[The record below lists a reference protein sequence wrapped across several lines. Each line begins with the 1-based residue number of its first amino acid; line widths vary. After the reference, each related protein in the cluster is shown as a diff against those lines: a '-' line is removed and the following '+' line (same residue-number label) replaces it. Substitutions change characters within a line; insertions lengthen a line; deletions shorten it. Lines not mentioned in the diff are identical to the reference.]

1 MKKQYKI
8 RAGKAHPLGATPD
21 DGGVN
26 FSIFS
31 ESAESIKLLLFE
43 KHDDPVPFQII
54 EFDPKLHRT
63 FHFWHVYVEGL
74 KPGTSY
80 GYLIDGPRDVSEG
93 HRFNPN
99 KLLIDPYSKGNTNIL
114 WDRVAA
120 CGDAENIAKSMR
132 SVVIDWKNYNWDND
146 TNMNRPIRDSIIYEM
161 HVGGFTKN
169 PNSKVKNPGTFK
181 GVIEKIPYLKDL
193 GITAVELL
201 PVFEFDS
208 KEILKVK
215 ENGEVLKNYWGYST
229 YSFFAP
235 HSMYCTSPE
244 AGTHLDDF
252 RDMVKALHKAGIE
265 VILDV
270 VFNHT
275 NEGNHEGPTINF
287 KGINNAIYYYLSQES
302 REFYFDYSGC
312 GNTLNC
318 NHPAVEKF
326 IIDCLRFWVE
336 EMHVDGFRFDEG
348 SILSRSETGEPLKH
362 PPVIWELELSDTF
375 ADTKLIAEAWDAAGL
390 YQIGG
395 FPGYRWG
402 EWNGRYRDTI
412 RKFLKGEGGIVG
424 EVANRIA
431 GSADL
436 YQNSRHSPN
445 NSINFIACHDGMTI
459 WDLVSYNAK
468 DNWANGEN
476 NRDGVDDNWSWN
488 SGVEGETDDADIIKF
503 RKRRVKN
510 FLATLLIS
518 TGVPMILSGDE
529 VGKSQRGN
537 NNVYCQ
543 DNELGW
549 FDWSL
554 TETNADLLRFA
565 QLMIQF
571 RSSQDALR
579 RDDFYRGEINS
590 RNLPDISWHGCKLN
604 SPGWEDPTAKVLSF
618 TLASFN
624 KEQGDIHV
632 MMNMHY
638 EALDFELPSV
648 EDRSWFRFVD
658 TALDSPDDICE
669 QANMK
674 AFDESTYKVEP
685 YSFVVL
691 INFK

>member
-1 MKKQYKI
+1 MKKKYNV
-8 RAGKAHPLGATPD
+8 RAGRAHPLGATPD
-21 DGGVN
+21 ENGVN

-43 KHDDPVPFQII
+43 KHDDSKPFQII
-54 EFDPKLHRT
+54 DFDPRIHRT
-63 FHFWHVYVEGL
+63 FHFWHIYVESL

-80 GYLIDGPRDVSEG
+80 GYLIDGPRELSGG

-99 KLLIDPYSKGNTNIL
+99 KLLIDPYSKGNTNTL

-120 CGDAENIAKSMR
+120 CGEGDNIEKSMR
-132 SVVIDWKNYNWDND
+132 SVVIDWKNYNWIDD
-146 TNMNRPIRDSIIYEM
+146 IKINRPIKDSIIYEM

-169 PNSKVKNPGTFK
+169 PNSKAKNPGTFQ
-181 GVIEKIPYLKDL
+181 GVIEKIPYLKKL

-208 KEILKVK
+208 KEILTVK
-215 ENGEVLKNYWGYST
+215 ENGEILKNYWGYST

-235 HSMYCTSPE
+235 HSMYCTNPE
-244 AGTHLDDF
+244 EGTHLDDF

-287 KGINNAIYYYLSQES
+287 KGINNAIYYYLSEES

-326 IIDCLRFWVE
+326 IIDCLRFWVD

-412 RKFLKGEGGIVG
+412 RKFLKGDAGIVG

-436 YQNSRHSPN
+436 YQKTRHSPT
-445 NSINFIACHDGMTI
+445 NSINFISCHDGMTI

-476 NRDGVDDNWSWN
+476 NRDGIDDNWSWN
-488 SGVEGETDDADIIKF
+488 SGAEGDTDDLEIIKF

-510 FLATLLIS
+510 FIATLLIS

-529 VGKSQRGN
+529 IGKSQRGN

-543 DNELGW
+543 DNELAW

-554 TETNADLLRFA
+554 TESNSDLLRFT
-565 QLMIQF
+565 QLMIKF
-571 RSSQDALR
+571 RTEQDSLR
-579 RDDFYRGEINS
+579 RDDFYCGEINS

-604 SPGWEDPTAKVLSF
+604 SPGWDDTNAKVLAY
-618 TLASFN
+618 TIASFN
-624 KEQGDIHV
+624 DKQGDIHV

-638 EALDFELPSV
+638 EALDFELPHA
-648 EDRSWFRFVD
+648 EKLRWYRFVD
-658 TALDSPDDICE
+658 TALDSPDDISE
-669 QANMK
+669 KSKMK
-674 AFDESTYKVEP
+674 AFNESTYKVEP
-685 YSFVVL
+685 YSLVIL
-691 INFK
+691 INIK